1 MEDYTNSSSNG
12 VGSGTGTG
20 TGSGFG
26 QTTPPP
32 VPLTPTPVPPHHEPP
47 ATRRT
52 KKYISGYVK
61 AILVIFI
68 FAAGIYLGAVTN
80 IGNIQEKIV
89 DQVNGQQ
96 LIGLERFAQ
105 GFSEEVDAQLFWEV
119 WDLVQEKY
127 AKGPQDEL
135 NLFYGA
141 IEGAVASLEDPYSV
155 FLKPEITKQFVA
167 DLSGTFEGIG
177 AEIGKRQGRL
187 LIVAPLPDSPAEKA
201 GLESGDIVVTID
213 GEDAGPLPLD
223 EAVRRIRG
231 PRGTDVEFEVFREST
246 DELLDISVTR
256 APIDI
261 PTVDYER
268 RDDGVVYARIS
279 HYNNVTLQKFEPVI
293 HEAVKSETK
302 GLIIDLRNNPG
313 GFLDVAVAMTSEWL
327 EDDQVVVKEDF
338 YNGEGRDQEYKSN
351 GKHRLAG
358 VPTVVL
364 INGGSAS
371 GSEIMA
377 GALQDYEVAQLIG
390 TTTFGKGSVQDFQTF
405 SDGSAL
411 KLTVAEW
418 LLPNGRN
425 INEKGIDPDILIETE
440 EDILA
445 MELGEVEDAILAK
458 ALEILL
464 GTEGGQE

>member
-246 DELLDISVTR
+246 DELLDISVKKAIEHADPVKMVELQR
-256 APIDI
+256 FIL
-261 PTVDYER
+261 R
-268 RDDGVVYARIS
+268 KIS
-279 HYNNVTLQKFEPVI
+279 I
-293 HEAVKSETK
+293 
-302 GLIIDLRNNPG
+302 
-313 GFLDVAVAMTSEWL
+313 
-327 EDDQVVVKEDF
+327 
-338 YNGEGRDQEYKSN
+338 
-351 GKHRLAG
+351 
-358 VPTVVL
+358 
-364 INGGSAS
+364 
-371 GSEIMA
+371 
-377 GALQDYEVAQLIG
+377 
-390 TTTFGKGSVQDFQTF
+390 
-405 SDGSAL
+405 
-411 KLTVAEW
+411 
-418 LLPNGRN
+418 
-425 INEKGIDPDILIETE
+425 
-440 EDILA
+440 
-445 MELGEVEDAILAK
+445 
-458 ALEILL
+458 
-464 GTEGGQE
+464 